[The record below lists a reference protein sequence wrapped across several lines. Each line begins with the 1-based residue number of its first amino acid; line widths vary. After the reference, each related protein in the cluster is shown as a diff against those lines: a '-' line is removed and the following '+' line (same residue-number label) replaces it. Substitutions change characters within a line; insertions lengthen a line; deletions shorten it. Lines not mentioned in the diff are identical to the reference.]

1 MLKKALF
8 LAVLLA
14 TAAHAVDAPDGWQI
28 RRDNAM
34 THYTPD
40 GIGNRIFVVS
50 VLDPLPA
57 NGQDTAAWLEQM
69 TGQLA
74 PNYGKLLDHGSVKS
88 DGDRANISYRIEISG
103 KPVAINFTAF
113 PAAGG
118 NLRLIQILAEEDPAL
133 LRQYQNTIKHLITAY
148 AAENSAPPATAQRNA
163 PAQTAA
169 TGNIHPVTSNSK
181 ESDALLAAM
190 PRDGMTI
197 GGALA
202 YGEYDC
208 AVHAAKGQKFTLTLY
223 DNGQYRYKNKNSG
236 RGDDGKYRYS
246 PNGYINVDDD
256 LYLYNYT
263 NRYDKEVRELAFYF
277 TDKNGNPGLFGQNI
291 DRDITTTCAYSGAAK
306 EPSPAQ
312 EAADRAEAA
321 RFKWVT
327 VPGHGVQPQDIETIL
342 FDGDI
347 EYRGAGSRFVE
358 TEHLLLKDGWAYDD
372 LRVPPAD
379 LDVAASRKNEPEQ
392 WHRWR
397 KQGDGYQIEKA
408 GSWQDYPGTAVS
420 PTPRGATLD
429 GTYTYGESATTLYN
443 SDVYFDHLY
452 FKADGSYS
460 RSGYSSSSLSNDITG
475 LSIHADSDGNVSA
488 LSRGSDSSTADLNR
502 NTVGVTGYNKG
513 GKAEAS
519 PGRYQ
524 IDGYTIE
531 LTDPDGKTTRELFFI
546 WGDGK
551 NISVG
556 GRTYTSK

>member
-1 MLKKALF
+1 
-8 LAVLLA
+8 
-14 TAAHAVDAPDGWQI
+14 
-28 RRDNAM
+28 
-34 THYTPD
+34 
-40 GIGNRIFVVS
+40 
-50 VLDPLPA
+50 
-57 NGQDTAAWLEQM
+57 
-69 TGQLA
+69 
-74 PNYGKLLDHGSVKS
+74 
-88 DGDRANISYRIEISG
+88 
-103 KPVAINFTAF
+103 
-113 PAAGG
+113 
-118 NLRLIQILAEEDPAL
+118 
-133 LRQYQNTIKHLITAY
+133 
-148 AAENSAPPATAQRNA
+148 
-163 PAQTAA
+163 
-169 TGNIHPVTSNSK
+169 
-181 ESDALLAAM
+181 M

-327 VPGHGVQPQDIETIL
+327 APGQGVQPQDIETIL

-420 PTPRGATLD
+420 PAPRGATLD